1 MRIDCAVSKNN
12 PRGAPGIE
20 WVDGI
25 DVDETEY
32 DGVPHLVIESVAID
46 DTVWLDVGSVEVLRD
61 RLNRFLKEHGGAV

>member
-61 RLNRFLKEHGGAV
+61 RLNRFLEEHGGAV